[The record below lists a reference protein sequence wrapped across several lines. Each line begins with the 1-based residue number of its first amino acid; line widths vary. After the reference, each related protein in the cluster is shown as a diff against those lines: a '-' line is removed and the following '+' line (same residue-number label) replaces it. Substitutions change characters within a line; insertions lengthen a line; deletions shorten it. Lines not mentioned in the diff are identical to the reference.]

1 MCNLIKYCLTYKWPI
16 SSNTQ
21 NLDYNW
27 LQIDIFRYIID
38 YVNPTSHKVPCPL
51 FLYRKQLP
59 VTNCQSN
66 ESLLLYIIIYF
77 YLTHS
82 GQFSSRYH
90 AHFRKYRLFTNGGA
104 VETLVKSLL
113 NWKKIEMTGKSFWVE
128 MLASN
133 FHKFLVMM

>member
-38 YVNPTSHKVPCPL
+38 YVNPTSQKVPFPL

-82 GQFSSRYH
+82 GQFPSRYH
-90 AHFRKYRLFTNGGA
+90 AHFRKYRLFTNGGVVKTA
-104 VETLVKSLL
+104 TLWSNPYWDGKQF
-113 NWKKIEMTGKSFWVE
+113 EMTVGGYIGLKLS
-128 MLASN
+128 
-133 FHKFLVMM
+133 